1 MSNLPTLLSP
11 NAITFL
17 QQQEA
22 FARFRRAL
30 RKQDQ
35 QVLDD
40 LFDAASQHAAAAAL
54 ADRTHPVENM
64 LLCMLLEQRKEINH
78 LRDILE
84 RSILETVEP
93 VQESQ

>member
-1 MSNLPTLLSP
+1 MSNLPTVLSP
-11 NAITFL
+11 SALTFL

-35 QVLDD
+35 EVLDD
-40 LFDAASQHAAAAAL
+40 LFNAASQHALAAAL
-54 ADRTHPVENM
+54 ADRTHPIENM
-64 LLCMLLEQRKEINH
+64 LLCMLLEQRKEVNR
-78 LRDILE
+78 LREIIE

-93 VQESQ
+93 VEESQ